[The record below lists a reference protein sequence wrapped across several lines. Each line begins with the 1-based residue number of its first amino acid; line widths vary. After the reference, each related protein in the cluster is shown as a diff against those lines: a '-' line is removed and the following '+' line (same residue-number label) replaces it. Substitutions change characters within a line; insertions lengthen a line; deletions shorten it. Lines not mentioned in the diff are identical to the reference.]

1 MFSYEKTLTEQTQA
15 EILAKTNEYYAQ
27 KTTQIQENEARIK
40 EILDLASKEKRELTQ
55 GEVDEI
61 TRLQNQ
67 MRDDGIKALS
77 ESELE
82 AQVILQRMKDY
93 DQRLTAEQA
102 AEHISKLNQTRD
114 EAVRIA
120 EDNYE
125 KNIREITKLRDE
137 AGVLTAEQADIMI
150 ANAKKQKEEI
160 IQKAEDTRLGAIDKI
175 RSLHSELDDV
185 VDTGTGKI
193 LSWWDKLKRWWSG
206 WKPETKSF
214 NVAGNFS
221 SGGRWRSAAVG
232 GGGGAGFRY
241 SGDNNFKGGYTY
253 LHEKGWELYD
263 LPKGTR
269 IYHHEAS
276 QELVLQTAEKV
287 ASKVA
292 NEVLRSGINKSG
304 NINVTQN
311 IYSTTSSPAETAR
324 RTKNAL
330 RELALEKW

>member
-1 MFSYEKTLTEQTQA
+1 
-15 EILAKTNEYYAQ
+15 
-27 KTTQIQENEARIK
+27 
-40 EILDLASKEKRELTQ
+40 
-55 GEVDEI
+55 
-61 TRLQNQ
+61 
-67 MRDDGIKALS
+67 MRDEGIKALS

-114 EAVRIA
+114 EAVKIA

-150 ANAKKQKEEI
+150 ENAKKQKEEI

-206 WKPETKSF
+206 WQPESKSF

-221 SGGRWRSAAVG
+221 SGRRRRSAVAAV
-232 GGGGAGFRY
+232 
-241 SGDNNFKGGYTY
+241 
-253 LHEKGWELYD
+253 
-263 LPKGTR
+263 
-269 IYHHEAS
+269 
-276 QELVLQTAEKV
+276 LVLDILEIIT
-287 ASKVA
+287 SKV
-292 NEVLRSGINKSG
+292 VTHIYTKKDG
-304 NINVTQN
+304 NFMTYQKVQEFTIMKQ
-311 IYSTTSSPAETAR
+311 A
-324 RTKNAL
+324 KN
-330 RELALEKW
+330 